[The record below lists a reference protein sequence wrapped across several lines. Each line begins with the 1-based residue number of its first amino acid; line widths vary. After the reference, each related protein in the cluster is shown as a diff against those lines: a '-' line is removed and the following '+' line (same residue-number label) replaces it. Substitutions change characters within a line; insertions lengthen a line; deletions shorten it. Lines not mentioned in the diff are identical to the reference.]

1 MYYNGE
7 QIRQAKQM
15 TAIAFLK
22 QYRPGELV
30 RCGVGEY
37 QLHSHD
43 SFKISEQTS
52 LWHWK
57 SRDIGGKSA
66 LDYLVR
72 VEGLPFT
79 QAVQILSEQT
89 DMPVPAYLTA
99 IKTPQPKAFAL
110 PEAAPDNRQ
119 VFAYLA
125 KRGIATVVIKACIRA
140 GILYESANYHN
151 AVFVGKDEA
160 GAARYAFL
168 RGTYTRGKHFKAE
181 VSGSDKR
188 FCFLLPPK
196 GETNRL
202 AVYEAAIET
211 LAHLT
216 LEGTSDK
223 WRLSLGGIYAPKEG
237 EQSRSFS
244 FKKPPALD
252 DFLKRHPEIEEIEIC
267 TNNDFAGRWAAEHIE
282 KAYQG
287 KYRIVKNLPE
297 KEGCD
302 YADMAKERYEERAVH
317 QRAACS
323 R

>member
-1 MYYNGE
+1 MPGVTEE
-7 QIRQAKQM
+7 QIIAARQM
-15 TAIAFLK
+15 TAIEFL
-22 QYRPGELV
+22 QRYRPGELV
-30 RCGVGEY
+30 KADSRGEF
-37 QLHSHD
+37 QLRAHG
-43 SFKISEQTS
+43 SFKINGETS
-52 LWHWK
+52 KFHWK
-57 SRDIGGKSA
+57 SRDMGGKSA
-66 LDYLVR
+66 LDYLVK
-72 VEGLPFT
+72 VEGMPFVDAVLDLCEESPSYIPPPSQPEQEKEFVLP
-79 QAVQILSEQT
+79 
-89 DMPVPAYLTA
+89 PAA
-99 IKTPQPKAFAL
+99 NS
-110 PEAAPDNRQ
+110 NRR
-119 VFAYLA
+119 VFAYLM
-125 KRGIATVVIKACIRA
+125 KRGIDRKVIEACIRA
-140 GILYESANYHN
+140 GILYESADYHN
-151 AVFVGKDEA
+151 AVFVGKDET

-168 RGTYTRGKHFKAE
+168 RGTYTRGKPFKAE

-196 GETNRL
+196 RETNRL

-216 LEGTSDK
+216 LEGTADK

-244 FKKPPALD
+244 FKTPPALD
-252 DFLKRHPEIEEIEIC
+252 DFLKRHPEIAEIEIC

-297 KEGCD
+297 KVGCD
-302 YADMAKERYEERAVH
+302 YADMAKEKYEERAVH